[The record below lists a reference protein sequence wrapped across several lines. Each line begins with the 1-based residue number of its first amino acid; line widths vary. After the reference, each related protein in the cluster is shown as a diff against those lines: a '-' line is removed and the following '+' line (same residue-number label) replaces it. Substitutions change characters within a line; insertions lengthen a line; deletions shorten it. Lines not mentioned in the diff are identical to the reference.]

1 MVPHATRPIRATD
14 GAVGY
19 DLTSIAMYVIP
30 AYGRTLIST
39 GLAMEIPC
47 GMYGRIAP
55 RSGLALLHG
64 IDVGAGVIDP
74 DYRGEIK
81 VLLFNHNQEEF
92 EVRAGDRIAQIIF
105 EKVSLPRMVEKDA
118 RNLCD
123 IRNDE
128 RHDARNWRSTE
139 GFGST
144 GKAALQYKNDDS
156 DDSLE
161 YHDPLGYQHDE
172 EESDSTL
179 NIIAMMEEADRE
191 AETEYPQI
199 AKIKAL
205 IEKRQ

>member
-1 MVPHATRPIRATD
+1 MVCNYKRLNDNTHKD
-14 GAVGY
+14 
-19 DLTSIAMYVIP
+19 
-30 AYGRTLIST
+30 
-39 GLAMEIPC
+39 
-47 GMYGRIAP
+47 P

-144 GKAALQYKNDDS
+144 GKAALQYIPYNQKPLLQEQQEYIRWCEAEMKRLREESIQYKTELEELKLIIKLQDDERE
-156 DDSLE
+156 LRMKGK
-161 YHDPLGYQHDE
+161 YKE
-172 EESDSTL
+172 EEIQNCSDHL
-179 NIIAMMEEADRE
+179 
-191 AETEYPQI
+191 
-199 AKIKAL
+199 
-205 IEKRQ
+205 